1 MLFPERATAFIKRQI
16 KLEQFYIN
24 LKHLKTSRN
33 SINVPI
39 PDLALPKAIPSL
51 AVFAW
56 KPFSGTANC
65 SCLRHHAVWAIACH
79 FVGFPKGNNYSRG
92 IGDAWHPSKTKVC
105 SRHNHQT
112 SPETG
117 KNYQEPMKSKHV
129 PFPTHSHYGQREFFG
144 LQWREYG
151 RNRGTYARL
160 GKLPGEGKVE
170 CHFVGFPGVKL
181 I

>member
-1 MLFPERATAFIKRQI
+1 MLFPEKATAFIKRQI

-24 LKHLKTSRN
+24 LKHLRTSR
-33 SINVPI
+33 SSLNVPI

-79 FVGFPKGNNYSRG
+79 FVGFPEGNNYSRG
-92 IGDAWHPSKTKVC
+92 IGDAWHPSKTKVG

-129 PFPTHSHYGQREFFG
+129 PFPLIPTMAKENSLDCSEGNMEEIG
-144 LQWREYG
+144 
-151 RNRGTYARL
+151 GTTQGSDNFQERARL
-160 GKLPGEGKVE
+160 SAILWA
-170 CHFVGFPGVKL
+170 F
-181 I
+181 